1 MRESARQ
8 TQGVL
13 EPSPRM
19 TRHAVQ
25 RMHER
30 RISEAAVRATLEH
43 GRIVH
48 VRGAVIHAIG
58 HREVSLLRRRGIDLS
73 HCEGIQIVCAP
84 GGTIL
89 TAYRNR
95 DFRGL
100 RPRRHHRAA
109 ARKAR

>member
-1 MRESARQ
+1 MQESARQ
-8 TQGVL
+8 PRGGP

-19 TRHAVQ
+19 TMHAVQ

-43 GRIVH
+43 GRLIH
-48 VRGAVIHAIG
+48 VRGAAVHAIG
-58 HREVSLLRRRGIDLS
+58 HKEVSRLRRRGIDLS
-73 HCEGIQIVCAP
+73 HYEGIQIVCEP
-84 GGTIL
+84 GGTVL

-100 RPRRHHRAA
+100 RPRRRRAA
-109 ARKAR
+109 AWKARP

>member
-1 MRESARQ
+1 MQETTRQ
-8 TQGVL
+8 PQSRP

-19 TRHAVQ
+19 TMHAVR
-25 RMHER
+25 RMHAR

-58 HREVSLLRRRGIDLS
+58 HKEISHLRRHGIDLS
-73 HCEGIQIVCAP
+73 HYEGIQIVCAP

-95 DFRGL
+95 DFRSL
-100 RPRRHHRAA
+100 RPRRRAA
-109 ARKAR
+109 ALKART